1 MSPTAMPQ
9 HPSRT
14 TLKLFGLGRDFVAR
28 SEARRLLQGLESFR
42 EIVVD
47 FTGVKSIG
55 QGFADEVFRVFP
67 LHHPTIRMVPI
78 HMVDDVKFFV
88 DRAEH
93 ARQRQ

>member
-1 MSPTAMPQ
+1 MPQ

-78 HMVDDVKFFV
+78 HMVDDVRFFV